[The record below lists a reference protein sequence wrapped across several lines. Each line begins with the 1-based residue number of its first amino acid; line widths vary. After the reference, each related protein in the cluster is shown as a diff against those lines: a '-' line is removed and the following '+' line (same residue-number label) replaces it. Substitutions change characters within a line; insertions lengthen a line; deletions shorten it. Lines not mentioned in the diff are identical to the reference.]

1 MALAGHLFPAVSD
14 DLLIAPVPMP
24 ARLRLKCCISHPLSN
39 DCYARFHGKV
49 TFPAATSRR

>member
-1 MALAGHLFPAVSD
+1 MALGDTYCAVSD

-24 ARLRLKCCISHPLSN
+24 ARSRFQGLIGRLLSN
-39 DCYARFHGKV
+39 DRYARFHGKM